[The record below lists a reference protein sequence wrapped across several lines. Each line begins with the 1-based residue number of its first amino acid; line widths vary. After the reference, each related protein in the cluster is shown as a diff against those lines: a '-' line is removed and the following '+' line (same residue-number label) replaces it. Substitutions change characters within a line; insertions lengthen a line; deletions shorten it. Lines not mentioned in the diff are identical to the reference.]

1 MEIFSGHLEQVDYQD
16 GVIRGLHLVD
26 RDGVRWL
33 VRLDPPTQPLAH
45 WAPISANDPIVYL
58 ALEARP
64 PVTIEREG
72 P

>member
-1 MEIFSGHLEQVDYQD
+1 VEIFSGHLEQVDYQD
-16 GVIRGLHLVD
+16 DVIRALHLVD

-33 VRLDPPTQPLAH
+33 IRLDPPARPEWPMHRRTGPAVFL
-45 WAPISANDPIVYL
+45 DL
-58 ALEARP
+58 DARP